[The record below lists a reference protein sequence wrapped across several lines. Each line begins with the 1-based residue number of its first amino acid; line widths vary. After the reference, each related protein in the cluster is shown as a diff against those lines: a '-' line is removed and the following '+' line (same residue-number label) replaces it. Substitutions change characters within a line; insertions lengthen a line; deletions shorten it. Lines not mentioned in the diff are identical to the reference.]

1 MRAAITV
8 LAALMGIDI
17 LIIAGTATGT
27 PYFGQLALHCG
38 LSLGLALI
46 ANAFIWAIIRPTVG
60 PALATVIVA
69 PPSRVFL
76 VGGIVVVGDVLL
88 ASLTPPESAAI
99 GEILYYLVLIG
110 GGVVLARWAGSG
122 PAAPIWVATLALL
135 LVAIPQALTFFRAVG
150 HAMGPEGYL
159 FTLWRLAGRLNMLPL
174 DATAAWAGWCWAAHR
189 TR

>member
-1 MRAAITV
+1 M
-8 LAALMGIDI
+8 
-17 LIIAGTATGT
+17 
-27 PYFGQLALHCG
+27 
-38 LSLGLALI
+38 
-46 ANAFIWAIIRPTVG
+46 
-60 PALATVIVA
+60 
-69 PPSRVFL
+69 FL